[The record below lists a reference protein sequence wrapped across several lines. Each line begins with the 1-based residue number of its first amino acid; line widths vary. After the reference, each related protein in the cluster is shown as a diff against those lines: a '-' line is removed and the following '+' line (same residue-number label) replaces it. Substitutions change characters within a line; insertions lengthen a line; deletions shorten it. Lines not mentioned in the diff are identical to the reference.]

1 MGTGIYLFCISV
13 GLIMSALYFVIGP
26 KDISYRYSHKYIFF
40 LMAFVFAFEMYAISL
55 VNQGKPNVLVYN
67 ICFVIAETVVILWY
81 LGIILENK
89 KMRRHISVFI
99 LAFLGWALLNSL
111 FLQNIAERILNYT
124 YLLASLGISYFCVY
138 FLFQVFNFQ
147 KYRDTSVVSIPYF
160 WQVTAFLIF
169 YTTSVIY
176 FISQSITWD
185 YDLYLN
191 NFLGSINRIFA
202 ALMYLLLGLSFYA
215 PMAFSKIYGRQ
226 VL

>member
-1 MGTGIYLFCISV
+1 V
-13 GLIMSALYFVIGP
+13 
-26 KDISYRYSHKYIFF
+26 
-40 LMAFVFAFEMYAISL
+40 
-55 VNQGKPNVLVYN
+55 
-67 ICFVIAETVVILWY
+67 ETIVILWY
-81 LGIILENK
+81 LGIIQENK
-89 KMRRHISVFI
+89 KMRKHISVFI
-99 LAFLGWALLNSL
+99 LVFLGWALLNSL

-124 YLLASLGISYFCVY
+124 YLLASLGISYFCFY

-202 ALMYLLLGLSFYA
+202 ASMYLLLGLSFYA